1 MVGVKYRLVTLSGRW
16 QASEFRKLWLG
27 DTVSQLGSQVT
38 RLALPLTA
46 IVFLSATPL
55 QVAALTAVG
64 SIAPAV
70 MGLLCWM
77 PPPSSSRPSASC

>member
-55 QVAALTAVG
+55 HVAALARPRGGGRPRRPVRTGSRKTCRQAV
-64 SIAPAV
+64 P
-70 MGLLCWM
+70 
-77 PPPSSSRPSASC
+77 